1 MSGIDRLKENASR
14 YDMNTNEER
23 TVVDLTSKFPEEKDE
38 NIRESFAKDI
48 LEGEDSPFE
57 KYKKEKIEEMN
68 ERMAVYEDEVEI
80 DQDDEEEDDNDEED
94 VLSFNEFGGEE
105 EKEDIE
111 SFSVETETINKE
123 EPVEESTVNTVDVH
137 PIIESEEKINDTENV
152 VYPEVEKVEEQETVE
167 DVSVTNIDN
176 TTEEVEIIEDDEAE
190 VDVDEDEVLENLK
203 KLATEK
209 LKPTAQNLDISSF
222 TVLKKPTANLKSLKT
237 KQLRAAKWVLPTQE
251 SIVLMKEFSGSE
263 LESLREFSED
273 TKSASMLFRKYRCI
287 YDHIVSAKPASYEAW
302 LKSTPF
308 ADIDHYF
315 FAAYIASFKGSNY
328 LPLDCAD
335 KKCGKTFLS
344 DDVPFMRMVKFNSDK
359 SKEKF
364 NELYESEQD
373 TAGKGL
379 YCSEIVP
386 LNSEVAIG
394 FKDASIYN
402 LLEISTLDDTTKTK
416 YSNII
421 EYIPY
426 IDALYIIHPES
437 QSLEPVGYKVYP
449 ENATKTIK
457 SKIKKFNDV
466 LKTLSVDEFGQIRP
480 FISSIRTRVNDISYM
495 YPSVDCPNCGKP
507 TEETP
512 MSAESMLFLRAQ
524 LSALVNTSLK

>member
-1 MSGIDRLKENASR
+1 MSEIDRLKENASR

-23 TVVDLTSKFPEEKDE
+23 TVVDLTSKFPEEEKDE
-38 NIRESFAKDI
+38 NIKESLAKEI
-48 LEGEDSPFE
+48 LEGEDSVFGQ
-57 KYKKEKIEEMN
+57 YKREKIEEMN
-68 ERMAVYEDEVEI
+68 ERMAVYEDEKEI
-80 DQDDEEEDDNDEED
+80 DEDDEDEEIDDNEENI
-94 VLSFNEFGGEE
+94 LAFNEREE
-105 EKEDIE
+105 YDVVEESEENETE
-111 SFSVETETINKE
+111 SFAVETEDIVEETVSEKE
-123 EPVEESTVNTVDVH
+123 EAEDTTVVEETTVPN
-137 PIIESEEKINDTENV
+137 
-152 VYPEVEKVEEQETVE
+152 

-176 TTEEVEIIEDDEAE
+176 SSEEVEIIEDDETE
-190 VDVDEDEVLENLK
+190 NEVDEDEVLANLK

-209 LKPTAQNLDISSF
+209 LKPTAQSLDISSF
-222 TVLKKPTANLKSLKT
+222 TVLKRPTANLKSLQT
-237 KQLRAAKWVLPTQE
+237 KQVRAAKWVLPTQE

-273 TKSASMLFRKYRCI
+273 ARSASMLFRKYKCI
-287 YDHIVSAKPASYEAW
+287 YDHIVSSKPASYEAW
-302 LKSTPF
+302 LKCTPY
-308 ADIDHYF
+308 ADTDHYF

-328 LPLDCAD
+328 LPLDCSN

-344 DDVPFMRMVKFNSDK
+344 DDVPFMKMVKFDSDK
-359 SKEKF
+359 SREKF

-373 TAGKGL
+373 NAGKGL

-386 LNSEVAIG
+386 LNSEIAIG

-402 LLEISTLDDTTKTK
+402 LLEISTLDEKTRTQ

-421 EYIPY
+421 DYIPY
-426 IDALYIIHPES
+426 IDALYIIHPET

-449 ENATKTIK
+449 ENSTKTVK

-495 YPSVDCPNCGKP
+495 YPAVDCPNCGNP

-512 MSAESMLFLRAQ
+512 MTAESMLFLRAQ